1 MEQMTYEQYE
11 VLREEDA
18 LSDTVIA
25 IVRHCVRNIVKDY
38 EESSIFHT
46 EEGDIFCLSSQEG
59 LWFKNVWDMEQNN
72 FLYNPKKK
80 LVKNNVHFKQYV
92 NYEWISKYSEN
103 EIGLDINLPVNE
115 KVVEALKIFS
125 SISRKVY
132 GNRDNDIAI
141 NVDNNIMKFL
151 PLQQEDD
158 SLINLDMGLSI
169 SSEPLKNHV
178 SNFIVNGKSIHGCF
192 SLFGALGVDSV
203 NIKVVGE
210 VSKRMII
217 KSLSEDIDGVYIILI
232 K

>member
-11 VLREEDA
+11 VLREENA
-18 LSDTVIA
+18 LSNTVIA
-25 IVRHCVRNIVKDY
+25 IVRHCARNIVKDY

-59 LWFKNVWDMEQNN
+59 LWFKNVWDKEQNN

-92 NYEWISKYSEN
+92 NYEWISKYN
-103 EIGLDINLPVNE
+103 EDEVRLDIDIPVNE
-115 KVVEALKIFS
+115 NIVEALKVFS
-125 SISRKVY
+125 SMSRKFY

-141 NVDNNIMKFL
+141 NVNDDAIRFSPLDKEEESQVKF
-151 PLQQEDD
+151 
-158 SLINLDMGLSI
+158 DMGLSI
-169 SSEPLKNHV
+169 SSKPLQND
-178 SNFIVNGKSIHGCF
+178 FEYFLVNGKALHGCF
-192 SLFGALGVDSV
+192 SLFEALGIDGV

-210 VSKRMII
+210 ASKKMII
-217 KSLSEDIDGVYIILI
+217 KSLSKDIDGVYIILI